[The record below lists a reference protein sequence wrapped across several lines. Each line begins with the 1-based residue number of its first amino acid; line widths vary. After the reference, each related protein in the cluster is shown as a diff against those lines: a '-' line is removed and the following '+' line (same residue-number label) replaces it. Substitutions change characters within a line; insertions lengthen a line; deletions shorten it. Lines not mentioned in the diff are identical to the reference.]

1 MNRISLLFTLLLI
14 TQSFAFAQEKAE
26 DEWIKVYFNM
36 PADHSVAMDGN
47 IAMGES
53 DLIGSLESLID
64 AATTSIDLCIYDLEH
79 PRIVNA
85 LVRAKKRGLRIRLV
99 TDNYNRTD
107 GNELDAWVWETLA
120 SADITSIDDDGDV
133 YSASGIEDHK
143 LVNAGA
149 DMHHKFA
156 VIDAESKDKSDDYVW
171 TGSTNLTYT
180 GAYNTNHTIVIKDTD
195 IAKAYKVEFE
205 QMWGSN
211 NEIPNP
217 EKARFHK
224 DKKVK
229 KTQTFDVGGTEV
241 ELYFAP
247 VDREKKKPSI
257 SDRIVSLI
265 FTEAQSDVNFQAF
278 AITPTI
284 PISEAM
290 WQHSD
295 IPSIQLRGVIDK
307 SFYSRYEKAGDT
319 WGSEASKK
327 DNRLVLPSN
336 ELRKLHHKI
345 LILDANNTSPSDVG
359 VVVTGSYNFSNNAE
373 FNNDENLL
381 IIYSDD
387 IANQFYQDFSGTL
400 KRAKGEMEPPVP
412 PVDAQKLYE
421 VTAISDGSRFDIEVA
436 PGFGYPVR
444 LLGVNVP
451 SIYAGTD
458 SSEYFSA
465 VTAEYV
471 SNLLEGKRV
480 RVYSPRNEAPISRY
494 GVFRAYVDIEIDG
507 QMTPLNH
514 LLLKEGYGRFEDF
527 YAQHPDSVAAF
538 KAYEALAR
546 TNKKGMWRSPA
557 KVGTK
562 VSRKKEL
569 SSGVAAEMVYPIN
582 INTADQSTLEL
593 LPGIGPSY
601 AKRIIE
607 YRIQNGGFSD
617 ISELTKVKGIGEK
630 RFEKIRAF
638 VTI

>member
-1 MNRISLLFTLLLI
+1 
-14 TQSFAFAQEKAE
+14 
-26 DEWIKVYFNM
+26 
-36 PADHSVAMDGN
+36 
-47 IAMGES
+47 
-53 DLIGSLESLID
+53 
-64 AATTSIDLCIYDLEH
+64 
-79 PRIVNA
+79 
-85 LVRAKKRGLRIRLV
+85 
-99 TDNYNRTD
+99 
-107 GNELDAWVWETLA
+107 
-120 SADITSIDDDGDV
+120 
-133 YSASGIEDHK
+133 
-143 LVNAGA
+143 
-149 DMHHKFA
+149 
-156 VIDAESKDKSDDYVW
+156 
-171 TGSTNLTYT
+171 
-180 GAYNTNHTIVIKDTD
+180 
-195 IAKAYKVEFE
+195 
-205 QMWGSN
+205 
-211 NEIPNP
+211 
-217 EKARFHK
+217 
-224 DKKVK
+224 
-229 KTQTFDVGGTEV
+229 
-241 ELYFAP
+241 
-247 VDREKKKPSI
+247 
-257 SDRIVSLI
+257 
-265 FTEAQSDVNFQAF
+265 
-278 AITPTI
+278 
-284 PISEAM
+284 
-290 WQHSD
+290 
-295 IPSIQLRGVIDK
+295 
-307 SFYSRYEKAGDT
+307 
-319 WGSEASKK
+319 
-327 DNRLVLPSN
+327 
-336 ELRKLHHKI
+336 
-345 LILDANNTSPSDVG
+345 
-359 VVVTGSYNFSNNAE
+359 
-373 FNNDENLL
+373 
-381 IIYSDD
+381 
-387 IANQFYQDFSGTL
+387 
-400 KRAKGEMEPPVP
+400 MEPPVP

-494 GVFRAYVDIEIDG
+494 GAFRAYVDIEIDG

-538 KAYEALAR
+538 KAYEALAK